1 MGGHVRCGDTPSLT
15 AMVETV
21 QELQTP
27 SIVLNNKIDFLKTYK
42 TLETYLTTTA
52 ILEYVATYDVVIPK
66 NINGKA
72 IGIGNRTHLF
82 F

>member
-1 MGGHVRCGDTPSLT
+1 MRCGDTPSLT

-27 SIVLNNKIDFLKTYK
+27 SIVLNSKIDFLKTYK

-52 ILEYVATYDVVIPK
+52 ILEYIGTHDVIIPK
-66 NINGKA
+66 IINGKP
-72 IGIGNRTHLF
+72 IGIGNRTHIF
-82 F
+82 FGIY

>member
-1 MGGHVRCGDTPSLT
+1 MI
-15 AMVETV
+15 ETV

-27 SIVLNNKIDFLKTYK
+27 SMVLNNKIDFLKTYR

-52 ILEYVATYDVVIPK
+52 ILEYIATYDLVIPK
-66 NINGKA
+66 IINGKT